1 MSGHSKWST
10 IKHKKGKMDAQRGKI
25 FTKLIKE
32 ITVAARGGG
41 GDPTAN
47 PRLRTAI
54 QAAKDANM
62 PSDNIE
68 RAIKK
73 GTGELPGV
81 KYEEFTYEGYGPN
94 GVALLVETLSDNKNR
109 TTADIRHIFT
119 RYNGRLGEAGCVAW
133 IFEQKGYI
141 VIDQGTC
148 DEDNL
153 YSIAI
158 EAGAEDIQAENGSYE
173 VITAPSDFEA
183 VRQAI
188 VDKGIEYIQAEISK
202 LPKNLVKLD
211 GDEAKKT
218 LRLMEALEDH
228 DDVQKVYANFDIDE
242 SIMEKME

>member
-1 MSGHSKWST
+1 MSGHSKWSS
-10 IKHKKGKMDAQRGKI
+10 IKHKKGRMDAQRGKI

-32 ITVAARGGG
+32 ITVAARDGG
-41 GDPTAN
+41 GDSSAN

-62 PSDNIE
+62 PSENID

-81 KYEEFTYEGYGPN
+81 RYEEFTYEGYGPN
-94 GVALLVETLSDNKNR
+94 GVALLVEAMSDNKNR

-119 RYNGRLGEAGCVAW
+119 KYNGRLGEAGCVAW

-141 VIDQGTC
+141 IVDQEKC
-148 DEDNL
+148 DEDIL

-158 EAGAEDIQAENGSYE
+158 DAGAEDIQSEDGSYE
-173 VITAPSDFEA
+173 VITAPSDFEG

-211 GDEAKKT
+211 GDEARKT
-218 LRLMEALEDH
+218 LRLVEALEDH
-228 DDVQKVYANFDIDE
+228 DDVQKVFANFDIDE

>member
-10 IKHKKGKMDAQRGKI
+10 IKRKKGKADAQRGRI
-25 FTKLIKE
+25 FTRLIKE
-32 ITVAARGGG
+32 ITVAARNGG
-41 GDPTAN
+41 GDPDSN

-54 QAAKDANM
+54 QSAKDANM
-62 PSDNIE
+62 PSDNID

-94 GVALLVETLSDNKNR
+94 GEAILVETLSDNKNR

-119 RYNGRLGEAGCVAW
+119 KYNGSLGESGCVAW

-141 VIDQGTC
+141 LVDEGKC
-148 DEDNL
+148 DEETIFDVAL
-153 YSIAI
+153 
-158 EAGAEDIQAENGSYE
+158 EAGADDIRSENGSFE
-173 VITAPSDFEA
+173 IITMPEHFET

-188 VDKGIEYIQAEISK
+188 ADHGIEYAQAEVNK
-202 LPKNLVKLD
+202 LPKNLVQLD
-211 GDEAKKT
+211 GNEAQKT

-242 SIMEKME
+242 SIMETME

>member
-1 MSGHSKWST
+1 MSGHSKWSS
-10 IKHKKGKMDAQRGKI
+10 IKHKKGRMDAQRGKI

-32 ITVAARGGG
+32 ITVAARDRG
-41 GDPTAN
+41 GDPDAT

-62 PSDNIE
+62 PSENIE

-94 GVALLVETLSDNKNR
+94 GVALLVETMSDNKNR

-119 RYNGRLGEAGCVAW
+119 KYNGRLGEAGCVAW

-141 VIDQGTC
+141 VIDQSKC
-148 DEDNL
+148 DEDTL
-153 YSIAI
+153 YSIALD
-158 EAGAEDIQAENGSYE
+158 AGAEDIQTEDGSYE
-173 VITAPSDFEA
+173 VVSAPSDFEE

-188 VDKGIEYIQAEISK
+188 VNKGIEYIQAEISK

-211 GDEAKKT
+211 GDEARKT
-218 LRLMEALEDH
+218 LRLVEALEDH